1 MIILAKKLTNRTL
14 FRLLYIGL
22 AISLFII
29 VCILAIIVLCTD
41 RISFNVTVTAGEN
54 ELSSVTVVIIA
65 LFLFPVITLVISA
78 VVWLLL
84 WAGLSIYSIFRKTE
98 FELVDAELIEP
109 LPKQLPRQTVTPDD
123 IRIED
128 YLPDDYLDRSL

>member
-22 AISLFII
+22 TISLFII
-29 VCILAIIVLCTD
+29 VCVLTIIALCSD
-41 RISFNVTVTAGEN
+41 RISFNVTVTAGDN

-65 LFLFPVITLVISA
+65 LFLFPVVTLVISA
-78 VVWLLL
+78 IIWLLL
-84 WAGLSIYSIFRKTE
+84 WIGLSIYSIFRKTE
-98 FELVDAELIEP
+98 FELIDAELIEP
-109 LPKQLPRQTVTPDD
+109 LPKQQPGQTITPDD

-128 YLPDDYLDRSL
+128 YLPDDYLERPL